1 MSAQA
6 AAEVVIMASRHRTY
20 WVIRRRYRR
29 AGYLGSLI
37 SVAAAAF
44 YLMPIVHGA
53 EGAAAAAAGG
63 SSTVETMRLGLL
75 GLAALMPPLV
85 ARLIWR
91 FHRRRY
97 LDDIY
102 PLGVV

>member
-1 MSAQA
+1 
-6 AAEVVIMASRHRTY
+6 MASRHRTY

-37 SVAAAAF
+37 CIVAAAF
-44 YLMPIVHGA
+44 YLMPTVHGA
-53 EGAAAAAAGG
+53 EGAAAIVGGG
-63 SSTVETMRLGLL
+63 SALETMGLL
-75 GLAALMPPLV
+75 ALAALMPPLV

-102 PLGVV
+102 PLSVV